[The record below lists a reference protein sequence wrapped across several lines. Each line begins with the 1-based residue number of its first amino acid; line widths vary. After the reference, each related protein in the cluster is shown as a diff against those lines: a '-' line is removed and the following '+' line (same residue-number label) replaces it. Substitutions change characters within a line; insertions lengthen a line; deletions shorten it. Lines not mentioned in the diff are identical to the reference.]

1 MLEANQNASIDERYD
16 ALIDCMV
23 ADTTSQSENLR
34 RSDRAVSTL
43 AEHLGISRIEEVLEV
58 IPSVF
63 VPEGEVRVRVLYEKG
78 AVNEKAALPISY
90 DTFDRGKETFNF
102 YPEVGKCF
110 SPEKQ
115 EQIQHLSKLLFILE
129 GKRRKDGLLK
139 IVLYEDL
146 LTKLPNGNAFKKRIE
161 HLGKEQNVSLY
172 DAYCFNVKNFK
183 YINKLVNYQKGDSV
197 MAQYAK
203 KLKTFQVEGEMIA
216 RLGGDNFVALILRER
231 RVPFLRF
238 INGIEL
244 DVETP
249 LGMKKVV
256 LGAVAGI
263 LELSKENCSVDEVM
277 SSTTI
282 AMYAGRQL
290 FHKEYFVY
298 NDEISNSVIEGQRIH
313 MEFDQHLQAGNFI
326 AYYQPKFNLI
336 TGKLC
341 GAEALVR
348 WKEGDVIIPPIRFIP
363 LLERDGSICRLDF
376 EMLRQTCEQ
385 IAKWLRMGKEPVRIS
400 VNLSRWHLQNPNLV
414 SEVKEIIDSYG
425 IDPKYIEVELTETV
439 SFEEYDV
446 MKNIVCDFKKQGI
459 TTSID
464 DFGTGYSS
472 LNLLKNLDVDV
483 LKIDKSFLDEIG
495 NGHEGKKDRIMLEN
509 IIKLARDFDIEVVA
523 EGVETKAQR
532 DFLVEVNCHMAQGYL
547 YAKPLPIE
555 EFEKI
560 LFS

>member
-1 MLEANQNASIDERYD
+1 MVEANRIISIDNRYNE
-16 ALIDCMV
+16 LIDCMV
-23 ADTTSQSENLR
+23 ADTTDRLEDLR
-34 RSDRAVSTL
+34 QSDRAVSAL
-43 AEHLGISRIEEVLEV
+43 SERLGIRRIKEVLEV
-58 IPSVF
+58 APSVF
-63 VPEGEVRVRVLYEKG
+63 VPEGEVSERVLHDNG
-78 AVNEKAALPISY
+78 AINEKEALHVVY
-90 DTFDRGKETFNF
+90 DTFDKGKETFYF
-102 YPEVGKCF
+102 YPEAGESF
-110 SPEKQ
+110 SAEKKK
-115 EQIQHLSKLLFILE
+115 QIQHMAKLLFILE
-129 GKRRKDGLLK
+129 GKRRKDGLLRR
-139 IVLYEDL
+139 VLYQDL
-146 LTKLPNGNAFKKRIE
+146 LTNLPNGSAFKKKIE
-161 HLGKEQNVSLY
+161 HLGETQNVSLY

-197 MAQYAK
+197 MAQYAD
-203 KLKTFQVEGEMIA
+203 KLKAFPIAGEMIA

-238 INGIEL
+238 INAIEL

-249 LGMKKVV
+249 MGMKKVV

-263 LELSKENCSVDEVM
+263 FELSDEKCSVDEVM

-282 AMYAGRQL
+282 AMYAARQL
-290 FHKEYFVY
+290 FHKDYFVY
-298 NDEISNSVIEGQRIH
+298 NVDLSNSVIEGQRIH
-313 MEFDQHLQAGNFI
+313 VEFEEHLQEGNFI
-326 AYYQPKFNLI
+326 AYYQPKFNLV

-348 WKEGDVIIPPIRFIP
+348 WREGDVIIPPIRFIP
-363 LLERDGSICRLDF
+363 LLERDGSVCRLDF
-376 EMLRQTCEQ
+376 EILRQTCEQ
-385 IAKWLRMGKEPVRIS
+385 IARWLRMGKEPVRIS

-414 SEVKEIIDSYG
+414 SDVKEIIDSYG

-446 MKNIVCDFKKQGI
+446 MKKVICDFKKQGI

-532 DFLVEVNCHMAQGYL
+532 DFLVEINCHMAQGYL
-547 YAKPLPIE
+547 YARPLPIE

>member
-1 MLEANQNASIDERYD
+1 
-16 ALIDCMV
+16 MV
-23 ADTTSQSENLR
+23 DDTTERLEDLEKSNKAIS
-34 RSDRAVSTL
+34 SL
-43 AEHLGISRIEEVLEV
+43 AEHLGIGRIEEVLEV
-58 IPSVF
+58 SPSVF
-63 VPEGEVRVRVLYEKG
+63 VPEGEVSIHVLHETDR
-78 AVNEKAALPISY
+78 VNEKEALHVAY
-90 DTFDRGKETFNF
+90 DTFDRGTETFYF
-102 YPEVGKCF
+102 YPKSNKCF
-110 SPEKQ
+110 SAE
-115 EQIQHLSKLLFILE
+115 EREEIEHLSKLLFILE
-129 GKRRKDGLLK
+129 GKRRKDGLLRR
-139 IVLYEDL
+139 VLYQDL
-146 LTKLPNGNAFKKRIE
+146 LTNLPNGSAFKKRIE
-161 HLGKEQNVSLY
+161 HLSEQQNGLLY

-183 YINKLVNYQKGDSV
+183 YVNKLVNYQKGDGV
-197 MAQYAK
+197 MRKYAD
-203 KLKTFQVEGEMIA
+203 KLRTFIIAGEMVA

-238 INGIEL
+238 INAIEL

-249 LGMKKVV
+249 AGMKKVV

-263 LELSKENCSVDEVM
+263 FELNEENCSVDEVM

-282 AMYAGRQL
+282 AMYAARQL
-290 FHKEYFVY
+290 FHKDYFVY
-298 NDEISNSVIEGQRIH
+298 NDELSNSVIEGQRIQV
-313 MEFDQHLQAGNFI
+313 EFEEHLQEGHFI
-326 AYYQPKFNLI
+326 AYYQPKFNLV

-348 WKEGDVIIPPIRFIP
+348 WKEGDVIVPPIRFIP
-363 LLERDGSICRLDF
+363 LLERDGSVCRLDF

-385 IAKWLRMGKEPVRIS
+385 IAKWLSRGKEPVRIS

-414 SEVKEIIDSYG
+414 NEVKEIIDSYG

-446 MKNIVCDFKKQGI
+446 MKKVISEFKKQGI

-523 EGVETKAQR
+523 EGVETKAQS
-532 DFLVEVNCHMAQGYL
+532 DFLVEINCHMAQGYL
-547 YAKPLPIE
+547 YARPLPIE